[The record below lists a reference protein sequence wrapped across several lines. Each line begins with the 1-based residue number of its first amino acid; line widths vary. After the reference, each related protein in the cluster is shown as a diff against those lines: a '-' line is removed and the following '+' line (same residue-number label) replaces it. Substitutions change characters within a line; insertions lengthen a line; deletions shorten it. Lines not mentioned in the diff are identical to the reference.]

1 MSLPICLCSSS
12 YWQLGYRQD
21 IHPYD
26 HLPVIIRHSSLN
38 GTSSDLRGHSIG
50 HGVGNEVSFRWFSL
64 FHVKHVSSG

>member
-21 IHPYD
+21 IHPSD
-26 HLPVIIRHSSLN
+26 PSPAIIRHSSLD
-38 GTSSDLRGHSIG
+38 GTSSDLRGHSIV
-50 HGVGNEVSFRWFSL
+50 HGVGNEVSFRWLSL